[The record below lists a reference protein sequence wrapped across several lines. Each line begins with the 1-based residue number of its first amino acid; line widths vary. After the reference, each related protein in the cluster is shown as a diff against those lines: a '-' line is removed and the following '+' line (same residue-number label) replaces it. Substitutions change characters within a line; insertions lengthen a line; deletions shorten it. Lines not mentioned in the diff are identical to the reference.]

1 MRIALLKMGT
11 TMPTV
16 KARYGDYE
24 EWFARALDIPTEALH
39 VLDAHSPS
47 PLPHSET
54 FDGLIISGS
63 AFSVYDRAPWS
74 ERAAA
79 WLRPFIANQTPILG
93 VCYGHQLLAQMMGA
107 TVALSPGGREIG
119 VCTINRINDDPIFD
133 GLSSTFTVV
142 QTHSDAVLTTVDGG
156 DVIATSPQAHN
167 QAMKIGHTIRT
178 LQWHP
183 EMTHTIIEEYIK
195 LRAEDI
201 EAEFDAGH
209 VQGLLKGIAPVE
221 SGRRILSNF
230 IKHFVQRPQ
239 P

>member
-24 EWFARALDIPTEALH
+24 EWFAQALDIPTEALH
-39 VLDAHSPS
+39 VLDAHSPTS
-47 PLPHSET
+47 LPHSET
-54 FDGLIISGS
+54 FDGVIISGS

-74 ERAAA
+74 ERAAT
-79 WLRPFIANQTPILG
+79 WLRPFIDNQTPILG
-93 VCYGHQLLAQMMGA
+93 VCYGHQLLAQEMGA

-119 VCTINRINDDPIFD
+119 VCTVDRIQDDPIFD
-133 GLSSTFTVV
+133 GLSSPFTVV
-142 QTHSDAVLTTVDGG
+142 QTHSDAVLTPVDGG
-156 DVIATSPQAHN
+156 EVIATSPQAFN
-167 QAMKIGHTIRT
+167 QAMRIGHSIRT

-201 EAEFDAGH
+201 EQEFDADH
-209 VQGLLKGIAPVE
+209 VQGLLNAITPVE
-221 SGRRILSNF
+221 SGRSILNNF
-230 IKHFVQRPQ
+230 IKHFVCRPN

>member
-1 MRIALLKMGT
+1 
-11 TMPTV
+11 MPTV

-24 EWFARALDIPTEALH
+24 EWFAKALDIPTETLH
-39 VLDAHSPS
+39 VLDAHAPIS
-47 PLPHSET
+47 LPHSET
-54 FDGLIISGS
+54 FDGVIISGS

-74 ERAAA
+74 EAAA
-79 WLRPFIANQTPILG
+79 TWLQPLIANQTPILG
-93 VCYGHQLLAQMMGA
+93 VCYGHQLLAQEMGA

-119 VCTINRINDDPIFD
+119 VCKVNRIQDDPIFE

-142 QTHSDAVLTTVDGG
+142 QTHSDAVLSPVDGG
-156 DVIATSPQAHN
+156 EVIASSPQAFN
-167 QAMKIGHTIRT
+167 QAMKIGPSIRT

-201 EAEFDAGH
+201 EHEFDANH
-209 VQGLLKGIAPVE
+209 VQGLLKSIEPVE
-221 SGRRILSNF
+221 SGRRILNNF
-230 IKHFVQRPQ
+230 VKHFVQRPK